1 MKRLTRERGKLF
13 LNGVDYF
20 VENVDE
26 DDDEIFLVN
35 F

>member
-1 MKRLTRERGKLF
+1 MKRLTGERAKLF